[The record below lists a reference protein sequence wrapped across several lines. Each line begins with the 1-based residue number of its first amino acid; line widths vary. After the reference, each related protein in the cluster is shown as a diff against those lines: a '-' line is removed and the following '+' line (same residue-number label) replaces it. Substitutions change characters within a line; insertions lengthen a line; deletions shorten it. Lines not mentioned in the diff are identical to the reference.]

1 MVAGAWRCLWISQ
14 DEATRREAR
23 GEAVGTRLVCW
34 AMVGEKQKGDRETAR
49 SGKGER
55 ALCSSFTLNS

>member
-23 GEAVGTRLVCW
+23 RLVCW

-49 SGKGER
+49 SEKGER
-55 ALCSSFTLNS
+55 ALCSSFTLNSTCRV